1 MTTVPGA
8 GEGKVKRL
16 AALISDYFSAVDKD
30 DYDTWYSK
38 FSDSTIARV
47 APHKFPNKF
56 RRMKE
61 YKMHGDSIRI
71 LSVKRLPAPFEN
83 EVGTEFEVIVDFGV
97 DMNVANRVSFDHLKR
112 SKENTNPRLFGF
124 NIIASEKGYEI
135 CIHKYGSDRQGDGTG
150 QN

>member
-16 AALISDYFSAVDKD
+16 AALISDYFSAVENDK
-30 DYDTWYSK
+30 YDIWYSK

-61 YKMHGDSIRI
+61 YEMHGDSIRV
-71 LSVKRLPAPFEN
+71 LSVNRLASPFEN
-83 EVGTEFEVIVDFGV
+83 EVGTEFEIVVDFGA
-97 DMNVANRVSFDHLKR
+97 DINVANRVSFDHLKR
-112 SKENTNPRLFGF
+112 GKENTNPRLFGF
-124 NIIASEKGYEI
+124 NVITSEKGYEI
-135 CIHKYGSDRQGDGTG
+135 CIHKYGTDNRGDGSG
-150 QN
+150 NN